1 MNIVRL
7 QVLATYRSR
16 QIAYQE
22 GSIIEV
28 TEAEADFLF
37 RDAPGCFEIAPD
49 IPRADVEPPADV
61 PPDEPPADDGESKP
75 ADDSVEPPAGKA
87 PRRPPLDK
95 QVKDEDTE
103 QK

>member
-7 QVLATYRSR
+7 QVLSKYQSR
-16 QIAYQE
+16 QVAYQA
-22 GSIIEV
+22 GTIIEV

-49 IPRADVEPPADV
+49 IPRVDVEPPAD
-61 PPDEPPADDGESKP
+61 EPPVD
-75 ADDSVEPPAGKA
+75 EPPAGKA

-103 QK
+103 KK